1 MMSALPVLR
10 RVVDDMNIRKFVE
23 KQATRLEAGEFELYQ
38 ISLDHRSAILRK
50 LQQSTAI
57 LTGIN
62 AIPDVFLM
70 GLISAYDSF
79 LADLIRCIF
88 VERPEL
94 LSSSERNISFK
105 DLMEIGS
112 VEAARERIIEKE
124 VETVIRDSHVQQI
137 EWLEKKLSM
146 PLRKDLKI
154 WPQFVEICERR
165 NLISHTDGVVSS
177 QYLAVCK
184 EHGVTTNGAAVGSRL
199 EITAEYYRKAVSV
212 ILEFGTKLAQVIW
225 RKLVPDQIEQADR
238 ELNELSYR
246 LITKRRYREA
256 IVLLRFGLYEMKK
269 HGTDA
274 TKKAMVVNLA
284 NAEKLDGNKDE
295 AEKILSN
302 EDWSASTDRFN
313 ICVAAVRD
321 DTQGVMN

>member
-70 GLISAYDSF
+70 GLISAYDLF

-184 EHGVTTNGAAVGSRL
+184 EHGVSTNGAAVGSRL
-199 EITAEYYRKAVSV
+199 EITA
-212 ILEFGTKLAQVIW
+212 
-225 RKLVPDQIEQADR
+225 
-238 ELNELSYR
+238 
-246 LITKRRYREA
+246 
-256 IVLLRFGLYEMKK
+256 
-269 HGTDA
+269 
-274 TKKAMVVNLA
+274 
-284 NAEKLDGNKDE
+284 
-295 AEKILSN
+295 
-302 EDWSASTDRFN
+302 
-313 ICVAAVRD
+313 
-321 DTQGVMN
+321 

>member
-1 MMSALPVLR
+1 
-10 RVVDDMNIRKFVE
+10 
-23 KQATRLEAGEFELYQ
+23 
-38 ISLDHRSAILRK
+38 
-50 LQQSTAI
+50 
-57 LTGIN
+57 
-62 AIPDVFLM
+62 
-70 GLISAYDSF
+70 
-79 LADLIRCIF
+79 
-88 VERPEL
+88 
-94 LSSSERNISFK
+94 
-105 DLMEIGS
+105 MEIGS

-165 NLISHTDGVVSS
+165 NLISHIDGVVSS

-184 EHGVTTNGAAVGSRL
+184 EHGVSTNGAAVGSRL

-295 AEKILSN
+295 AEKIY
-302 EDWSASTDRFN
+302 R
-313 ICVAAVRD
+313 
-321 DTQGVMN
+321 